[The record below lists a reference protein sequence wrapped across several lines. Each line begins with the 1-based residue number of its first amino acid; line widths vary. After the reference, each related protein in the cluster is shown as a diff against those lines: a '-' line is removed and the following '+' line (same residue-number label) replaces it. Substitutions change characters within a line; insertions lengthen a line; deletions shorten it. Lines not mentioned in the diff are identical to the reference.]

1 MDGDAAAAQAEQGA
15 ADGCGRVNLA
25 LLATTI
31 RQLLRQ
37 HAHDAARTH
46 FNLAHIFLPW
56 RSRSSR
62 STQISYLV
70 DVYRGEPA
78 DYDFIDY
85 CLFVVFFPHLIAGA
99 RRAAPRDPAADST
112 MRRALSPRP
121 ASRGLTLFA
130 FGLFTKTVLAD
141 SVAPYG
147 ATIFAAVDHGATP
160 HLAAAWG
167 GALAYTCQLYFDFSG
182 YSTMRSGSGTSSTSA
197 CR

>member
-25 LLATTI
+25 LLAYYKYANFFVST
-31 RQLLRQ
+31 LN
-37 HAHDAARTH
+37 DAARTH

-62 STQISYLV
+62 SRRSPPRRRLS
-70 DVYRGEPA
+70 REPA

-85 CLFVVFFPHLIAGA
+85 CLFVVFFPHLIAGPVV
-99 RRAAPRDPAADST
+99 RHHEILPQIRQCDGLFHLDGFRGAD
-112 MRRALSPRP
+112 ALRV
-121 ASRGLTLFA
+121 R
-130 FGLFTKTVLAD
+130 LFTKTVLAD

-147 ATIFAAVDHGATP
+147 ATIFAAVDHGAT
-160 HLAAAWG
+160 AAPRRGVG

-182 YSTMRSGSGTSSTSA
+182 YSTMALGLGYSSTSA